1 MRDLFD
7 RVYDGHKYDPVA
19 SRDRSKG
26 GRGILCYCFIIVQN
40 GISHPMI
47 LK

>member
-19 SRDRSKG
+19 SRERSKG
-26 GRGILCYCFIIVQN
+26 GRGMVSHCSFIVQN
-40 GISHPMI
+40 GILSLVTSM
-47 LK
+47 